1 MLLSGLYRGSYLLS
15 HAMSTG
21 FVDERKNAIVRQN
34 PANETHVQE
43 QTKFI
48 CNKENSTRALLLSML
63 SAVANMSDVMPGTA
77 TEASSLS
84 ARQS

>member
-34 PANETHVQE
+34 PANGTQQDVEKDRNPMTFFIDKSET
-43 QTKFI
+43 
-48 CNKENSTRALLLSML
+48 
-63 SAVANMSDVMPGTA
+63 P
-77 TEASSLS
+77 
-84 ARQS
+84 